1 MMCLRKVF
9 LYIHLSSGSTIL
21 LDSSMLYTKFG
32 KLWLLFLQIFLCLF
46 LTIPSMI
53 AKNCILDYFTVL
65 LVLLIFLQ
73 SFFFLFFAKGHF
85 YWGTR
90 SAAVGFFFF
99 LTISTIF
106 QTTQQKLY
114 SNCAFRSKTTFLFVL
129 IIFVS
134 IISMGYIL
142 ALGRLPTCLF
152 TCLYFL
158 LILQTCF
165 LLILLPFKIAAL
177 KSLIHSNLG

>member
-1 MMCLRKVF
+1 MPFSHHSFHDCKKLHIR
-9 LYIHLSSGSTIL
+9 LLHSSLSFAHF
-21 LDSSMLYTKFG
+21 SS
-32 KLWLLFLQIFLCLF
+32 
-46 LTIPSMI
+46 
-53 AKNCILDYFTVL
+53 V
-65 LVLLIFLQ
+65 
-73 SFFFLFFAKGHF
+73 FFLSVLCKGSFLLRHQVCCCWF
-85 YWGTR
+85 
-90 SAAVGFFFF
+90 FFFF